1 MMRETPEIEADL
13 LAFLRREVF
22 APGVEVTPETDLV
35 AAGFDSMSLV
45 RLLLFVENTY
55 GLWVPEQ
62 EITSDSLL
70 NLRALAATL
79 RRLLVDGQSPKP

>member
-1 MMRETPEIEADL
+1 MSEAPEIEAHL
-13 LAFLRREVF
+13 LAFLRREVI
-22 APGVEVTPETDLV
+22 APEVEVTSETDLV

-55 GLWVPEQ
+55 GLWVPEH

-70 NLRALAATL
+70 NLRALAETL
-79 RRLLVDGQSPKP
+79 RRLIAEGESQNS